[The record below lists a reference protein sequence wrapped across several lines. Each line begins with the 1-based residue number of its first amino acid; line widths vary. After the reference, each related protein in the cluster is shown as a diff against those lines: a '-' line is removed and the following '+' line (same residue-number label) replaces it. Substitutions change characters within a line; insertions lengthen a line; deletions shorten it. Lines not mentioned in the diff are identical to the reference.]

1 MNIVLLAIDV
11 VQRQVEAYND
21 HDLDAFVASYSDIV
35 EIFRM
40 PSAAPAISSKGQ
52 LAEFYATER
61 FGIPGLKAEIL
72 KRIVLG
78 NKVVDHERVH
88 GLRADPVEIIAVYEV
103 VDGLIRR
110 VWFFSPE

>member
-1 MNIVLLAIDV
+1 LSAVDV

-40 PSAAPAISSKGQ
+40 PSAEPSISGKSQ
-52 LAEFYATER
+52 LAEFYAAQR

-72 KRIVLG
+72 DRIVSG
-78 NKVVDHERVH
+78 NKVVDLERVH
-88 GLRADPVEIIAVYEV
+88 GLRADPVEMIAVYEI

-110 VWFFSPE
+110 VWFFPRE